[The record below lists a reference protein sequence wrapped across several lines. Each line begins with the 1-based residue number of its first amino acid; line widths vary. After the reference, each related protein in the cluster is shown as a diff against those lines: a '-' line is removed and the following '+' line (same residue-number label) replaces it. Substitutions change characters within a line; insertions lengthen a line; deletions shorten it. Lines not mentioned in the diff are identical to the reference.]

1 MSPETTLVHLVVE
14 AIGKRPIRYRA
25 KNIIQLDHSTFQ
37 QQVRSVR
44 WQHIWIIC
52 WRPARLIR
60 RVHCLKEMARVV
72 FAFTTGAETVP
83 AMVKIGAAVAL
94 VSDPANSALAAV
106 TNGGVDVT
114 GVV

>member
-1 MSPETTLVHLVVE
+1 
-14 AIGKRPIRYRA
+14 
-25 KNIIQLDHSTFQ
+25 
-37 QQVRSVR
+37 
-44 WQHIWIIC
+44 
-52 WRPARLIR
+52 
-60 RVHCLKEMARVV
+60 MARVV

-106 TNGGVDVT
+106 TNGGVDIT